1 MIESMMTP
9 TLFGQL
15 LIGGLSTATGCVA
28 YFAGKI
34 LKNQQDLAEIRHM
47 LQDLAR
53 DLKKAKLTAAEA
65 RAKLDVHQ
73 DEQKLTHQSIIKEL
87 SRLSALSEVY
97 HTNWDGED
105 RRKR

>member
-1 MIESMMTP
+1 MIENMLTP
-9 TLFGQL
+9 TLFSQL

-34 LKNQQDLAEIRHM
+34 LKNQQDLTEIRHM
-47 LQDLAR
+47 IQDLGR
-53 DLKKAKLTAAEA
+53 DLKKAKLGMAEA
-65 RAKLDVHQ
+65 KAKMDVHQ
-73 DEQKLTHQSIIKEL
+73 DEQKLTHQSIAKEL

-97 HTNWDGED
+97 HGHWDGED